1 VSIIWTLVKLLF
13 SSIYCRLDAVAVRGS
28 KVEEVMLGLAIHG
41 LQERSENVN
50 MKLDLARSKLLQATM
65 QAGMTV
71 PCAT

>member
-1 VSIIWTLVKLLF
+1 M
-13 SSIYCRLDAVAVRGS
+13 AVRGS